1 MISLSKIMI
10 NSIED
15 KIEKEKNLGVFM
27 TENKIYIKKINH
39 FNFFFKNNL

>member
-10 NSIED
+10 NSIKD

-27 TENKIYIKKINH
+27 TENKIYVKKINR
-39 FNFFFKNNL
+39 FNSFLKNNL